1 MEHSVHMKINQCV
14 RITENITSITYPSG
28 IACNRSIDLGMV
40 VNYHN
45 AVTDESK
52 EKAIRDF
59 VINIASQFDIAK
71 TSTLLSYIPF
81 STNPG
86 DFDVNQWFNNS
97 MVMNMTSGDQKKKQ
111 YFLEGLIMPDRD
123 GIRGEGIVLVL
134 HQQ

>member
-1 MEHSVHMKINQCV
+1 
-14 RITENITSITYPSG
+14 
-28 IACNRSIDLGMV
+28 MV

-52 EKAIRDF
+52 EKMIRDF

-97 MVMNMTSGDQKKKQ
+97 LVAKMTSGDQEKKKD
-111 YFLEGLIMPDRD
+111 FLDGLIMPDRD
-123 GIRGEGIVLVL
+123 GARGKPFWTTHYTNPSEVLIFPV
-134 HQQ
+134 

>member
-1 MEHSVHMKINQCV
+1 
-14 RITENITSITYPSG
+14 
-28 IACNRSIDLGMV
+28 MV